1 MGSKTI
7 EAMWNQVEGLDLT
20 PTEVLVLT
28 ALAHYASD
36 PFGYCHPRQE
46 QLAKKTKLGA
56 TAVKAALGSLKRK
69 GFVRWSAKPKHP
81 NEYILPFGGSGG
93 ADTCGMDGE
102 DSPAPNDGTIVEG
115 AACTLLAQSFAAL
128 LADRKRR
135 FAASLDYTK
144 PVKRLGFLAG
154 FRLYFR
160 IKAKRRGLTDDE
172 IHARI
177 LKALADPESETDGE
191 T

>member
-7 EAMWNQVEGLDLT
+7 EAMWNQLEGLDLT

-56 TAVKAALGSLKRK
+56 TAVKAALGSLKQK

-81 NEYILPFGGSGG
+81 NEYILPFGGSSG
-93 ADTCGMDGE
+93 ADTCGNDGE
-102 DSPAPNDGTIVEG
+102 GSPGLNECADVES

-128 LADRKRR
+128 LVDRKRR
-135 FAASLDYTK
+135 FFASLDYTK
-144 PVKRLGFLAG
+144 PVKRLGFLEG
-154 FRLYFR
+154 FRLHFR
-160 IKAKRRGLTDDE
+160 IKAKLKGLTDDE

-177 LKALADPESETDGE
+177 LKALADPESETDDE